1 MDSKSSQKA
10 HSASA
15 SSRRRSYRFIAVFVV
30 CVLAFLTGYR
40 FIIPTRANDWYLFHV
55 AKHTAWALGK
65 VGEFA
70 ELEPYRKSLPEP
82 AVARAA
88 MAAWQRGQ
96 EAAAP
101 DDAAKMPNTPLTAWE
116 RFSYKSLEDRHKDK
130 TRVCGPSVTF
140 VLKYSAAERIRD
152 AEARLAEVKKDAT
165 LAEAE
170 RTRKINEIQQE
181 MEALRA
187 QKGEKKGRGYS
198 FPFIVVSECGAI
210 EVMAIFFAAIM
221 AFPTRWWRKLIGV
234 LLGIP
239 IMYSVNIFRLTCLAI
254 IGALT
259 DGGEWFDFS
268 HQYVWQAI
276 YIVFVVAVWLAWI
289 EFLVNRKTWVES
301 YLQMLL
307 EEGTRTRNILVF
319 SVKFL
324 ASVSLLVLIWWKF
337 LPYYGTFLLQT
348 SGTLLKYVFG
358 VPIDYGYISPRGLFN
373 TGTKLIFHIG
383 QREPAL
389 DIALLVTNIPP
400 YIALVL
406 ATAKMGL
413 WRRLRVLLYGCGIL
427 ITGHVLYIAIVLRF
441 QDALRSASEV
451 PTAIIQFFLTL
462 PFLLWIIFAYWDQII
477 NRTRK
482 DSPNGLAETT
492 PEEPVPP
499 PDSRGAG
506 AE

>member
-1 MDSKSSQKA
+1 MDSQSSQKA
-10 HSASA
+10 HSAST

-55 AKHTAWALGK
+55 AKHTTWALGK

-82 AVARAA
+82 AMARAT
-88 MAAWQRGQ
+88 MAAWQRGL

-101 DDAAKMPNTPLTAWE
+101 EDVAKMPKEPLTAWE
-116 RFSYKSLEDRHKDK
+116 RFSYKSMEDRLKDK
-130 TRVCGPSVTF
+130 TRVFGPSVTF
-140 VLKYSAAERIRD
+140 VLKSSPVERIRD
-152 AEARLAEVKKDAT
+152 AETRLAEVKKNTT

-170 RTRKINEIQQE
+170 RARQITETQQE
-181 MEALRA
+181 IETLRA
-187 QKGEKKGRGYS
+187 QKGDATARGYS

-239 IMYSVNIFRLTCLAI
+239 IMYSVNIFRLTCLAV

-319 SVKFL
+319 SAKFL
-324 ASVSLLVLIWWKF
+324 ASVSLLVLLWWEL
-337 LPYYGTFLLQT
+337 LPYYGNFLLQT

-358 VPIDYGYISPRGLFN
+358 VPIEYGYISPRGLFN
-373 TGTKLIFHIG
+373 TGTKLIFRIG
-383 QREPAL
+383 PREPAL

-413 WRRLRVLLYGCGIL
+413 LRRLKVLLYGCGIL
-427 ITGHVLYIAIVLRF
+427 IAGHILYIAIVLRF
-441 QDALRSASEV
+441 QEALRNASEI

-477 NRTRK
+477 SRTRK
-482 DSPNGLAETT
+482 DSANGFAEAP
-492 PEEPVPP
+492 PEETMEP
-499 PDSRGAG
+499 PDSPSEGAN
-506 AE
+506 